1 MWLNAV
7 LVITLIICIVTDV
20 RSRKI
25 YNKVLLPALII
36 SLVTHLIVGGWTGLG
51 FALLGLATG
60 LSILLIPYIM
70 GGMGAGDVKLLALIG
85 AIKGVYFVINTAI
98 FMAIFGALIALAIM
112 IFRKGFIQRIKATGF
127 FIGSLRLGLKTP
139 IWFDRKS
146 NQLTYPYGVAI
157 AFGAMFSLFGNGW
170 F

>member
-7 LVITLIICIVTDV
+7 LIITLVICVVTDI

-36 SLVTHLIVGGWTGLG
+36 TLIIHIVMTGWEGLTFALMGLFTGL
-51 FALLGLATG
+51 L
-60 LSILLIPYIM
+60 ILIIPYMM
-70 GGMGAGDVKLLALIG
+70 GGIGAGDVKLLALIG
-85 AIKGVYFVINTAI
+85 AIKGVSFVINTAL
-98 FMAIFGALIALAIM
+98 FMAIFGAIIAIM
-112 IFRKGFIQRIKATGF
+112 IMLFRKGFVQRLKAIGY

-139 IWFDRKS
+139 IWVNRK
-146 NQLTYPYGVAI
+146 NHQLTYPYGVAI
-157 AFGAMFSLFGNGW
+157 ALGAIISLFGNGW